1 MKNRILIYIMWKIW
15 EFIHYVSSIL
25 WDLYGDEFIEF
36 HCQEET
42 TKFLSKNNN
51 TFEDDSESLLNIEF
65 EGLAENQND
74 INR

>member
-25 WDLYGDEFIEF
+25 WDLYGDEFIDL

-42 TKFLSKNNN
+42 TKFFTKNND
-51 TFEDDSESLLNIEF
+51 TFEDDNESLLSIEF
-65 EGLAENQND
+65 GGLAETQDD
-74 INR
+74 INQ